1 VIEADEEY
9 DKHLQAAL
17 IYQFEVRPP
26 TLHSK
31 DEEEV
36 K

>member
-26 TLHSK
+26 PASK
-31 DEEEV
+31 NEEEV